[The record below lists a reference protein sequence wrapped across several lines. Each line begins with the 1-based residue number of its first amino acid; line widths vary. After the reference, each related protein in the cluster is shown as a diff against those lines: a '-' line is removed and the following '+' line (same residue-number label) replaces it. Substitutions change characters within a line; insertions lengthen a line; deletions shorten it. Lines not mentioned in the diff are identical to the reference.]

1 MLMPAILVLALLAS
15 SATVQPGQAQTPQAQ
30 AAQAQPQQSIVVNG
44 IRIQDYRDRLAA
56 CLARHCPTN
65 EDADATL
72 ALAEALFLEG
82 DYAEGRAAVRAS
94 LNRNQRNARDFPEP
108 VSDLF
113 RAHARLSQHL
123 GFYNDARRS
132 GFGVLSALRTGI
144 PTEDYR
150 HFTARLEISEQLM
163 GAGDFS
169 SAKREL
175 ENLIRVARAAG
186 REDVAIVAELR
197 ILWFTDIVDNQSDA
211 RRQLVDMSH
220 LTAPSDRLRA
230 TSAKLVL
237 ARIYRAEGQS
247 ARADALLAEIGRST
261 SGARRHLISAPPYE
275 LQVRDHSRVRDTVDS
290 GANVGPLA
298 GGNFEVVNVLSLL
311 SDNFEDKWID
321 VGFWIMP
328 DGHVAGFE
336 ILRHRNDTDWADPL
350 LTSLRGRV
358 YSAGPEPTYRMERYT
373 YTASLGPLTGTRMM
387 RRGRDARVEYLDLTA
402 GEAPPG
408 PPPAPEPPASN

>member
-1 MLMPAILVLALLAS
+1 MLMPATLVLALLV
-15 SATVQPGQAQTPQAQ
+15 SATVQPNQAQTP
-30 AAQAQPQQSIVVNG
+30 QAQPQQSIVVNG
-44 IRIQDYRDRLAA
+44 IRIEDFRDRLAA

-72 ALAEALFLEG
+72 ALAEAYFLNG

-94 LNRNQRNARDFPEP
+94 LNRNQHNARAFPEP

-113 RAHARLSQHL
+113 RAHVRLSQHL

-132 GFGVLSALRTGI
+132 GFGVLNALREGI

-150 HFTARLEISEQLM
+150 HFTARLELSEQLM
-163 GAGDFS
+163 NNRDFR

-186 REDVAIVAELR
+186 REDVAIAAELR

-220 LTAPSDRLRA
+220 LTSPADRLRA

-275 LQVRDHSRVRDTVDS
+275 LQVQDRSIVRDTVDGGGGVGALA
-290 GANVGPLA
+290 GAN
-298 GGNFEVVNVLSLL
+298 FTVVNVLSLV
-311 SDNFEDKWID
+311 SDNYEDKWMD

-336 ILRHRNDTDWADPL
+336 VLRHHNNIDWADPML
-350 LTSLRGRV
+350 VSLRGRV
-358 YSAGPEPTYRMERYT
+358 YSTGPEPTYRIERYT
-373 YTASLGPLTGTRMM
+373 YTASHRPVTGSHIIRQTS
-387 RRGRDARVEYLDLTA
+387 DARIEYLDLTA
-402 GEAPPG
+402 GETPPG
-408 PPPAPEPPASN
+408 PPPIPETPSN